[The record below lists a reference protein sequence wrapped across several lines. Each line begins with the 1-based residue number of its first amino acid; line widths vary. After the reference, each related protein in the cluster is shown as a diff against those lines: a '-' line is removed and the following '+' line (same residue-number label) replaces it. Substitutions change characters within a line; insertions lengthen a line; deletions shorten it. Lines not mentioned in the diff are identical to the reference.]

1 MSNWKVFA
9 SAIELFPHPN
19 ADRLALGK
27 LGDYQVV
34 VGRNEYKSGEI
45 IVFAPK
51 RSILPP
57 DLAKLYVGPNG
68 ASYLGGPEANRVR
81 SIRLRGE
88 LSEGVVLPSDWVGD
102 KLDSLFNEHDAWEWQ
117 LGEDI
122 SGLLGITEYF
132 PELAVQRD
140 GRGRGAATGWVPRE
154 SVSSFKTF
162 YTHDVEQ
169 FRIFESYFKP
179 DDIVT
184 VTEKIHGS
192 QICIARDRN
201 GVITVSSKGAS
212 ERGFVIEEI
221 LADPW
226 WYGRKFTTRV
236 RNLIHWLIRKAKGI
250 KPARNV
256 YWQAAYNS
264 GIIGLLQAGVF
275 ANWSD
280 EYLDGN
286 GNPPEIQIFGE
297 VVPFQKGYSYGKER
311 LDVRVFR
318 VILNG
323 KDLKQGCWPVLP
335 WVPILYS
342 GPYDL
347 EKILPLH
354 SGDETVSGKALHIR
368 EGVVL
373 RHEELKF
380 TENGT
385 PLIVKLLNPSY
396 RDNDDDPS

>member
-184 VTEKIHGS
+184 VTEEIHGS

-264 GIIGLLQAGVF
+264 GIIGYLS
-275 ANWSD
+275 NWPKDSD
-280 EYLDGN
+280 TEF
-286 GNPPEIQIFGE
+286 QVFGE
-297 VVPFQKGYSYGKER
+297 VIPFQEGYSYGKDHVTV
-311 LDVRVFR
+311 LIFR
-318 VILNG
+318 VIVNG
-323 KDLKQGCWPVLP
+323 TDAGYHTYFPN
-335 WVPILYS
+335 WVPLIYQ
-342 GPYDL
+342 GKYDL
-347 EKILPLH
+347 NTILPLR

>member
-9 SAIELFPHPN
+9 SAIEVFPHPN

-27 LGDYQVV
+27 VGDYQVV
-34 VGRNEYKSGEI
+34 VGRNEYKDGEI
-45 IVFAPK
+45 VVFAPK

-57 DLAKLYVGPNG
+57 DLVKLCVGSNG
-68 ASYLGGPEANRVR
+68 ASYLGGPETNRVR

-88 LSEGVVLPSDWVGD
+88 LSEGIVLPPDWV
-102 KLDSLFNEHDAWEWQ
+102 KAKFDSLFNEHDAWEWQ

-132 PELAVQRD
+132 PELAVQHG
-140 GRGRGAATGWVPRE
+140 GRGVATGWVPRE

-162 YTHDVEQ
+162 HTHDVEQ
-169 FRIFESYFKP
+169 FRIFESCFKS

-184 VTEKIHGS
+184 VTEKVHGS

-212 ERGFVIEEI
+212 ERGFVIEET

-226 WYGRKFTTRV
+226 WHGRRFTTRV
-236 RNLIHWLIRKAKGI
+236 RNLIYWLIRKVKGI
-250 KPARNV
+250 KAARNV

-264 GIIGLLQAGVF
+264 GII
-275 ANWSD
+275 
-280 EYLDGN
+280 EYLSDWPTN
-286 GNPPEIQIFGE
+286 STTELQVFGE
-297 VVPFQKGYSYGKER
+297 VIPLQKGYNYGKDR
-311 LDVRVFR
+311 VTVLVFR
-318 VILNG
+318 VIVNG
-323 KDLKQGCWPVLP
+323 TDAGYRAYFPN
-335 WVPILYS
+335 WVPLLYQ
-342 GPYDL
+342 GKYDPSI
-347 EKILPLH
+347 ILPLR
-354 SGDETVSGKALHIR
+354 SGYETVSGKALHIR

-385 PLIVKLLNPSY
+385 PLIVKLLNSAY
-396 RDNDDDPS
+396 KDSDEDLS